1 MTSLK
6 TYNEFNSFDAV
17 QKFYKDSEPATKKVF
32 ALLRTDPKTDS
43 ERDCLKELEGY
54 ICELDQ
60 DYWSQY
66 Q

>member
-17 QKFYKDSEPATKKVF
+17 QKFHKDSEPATKKVF

-43 ERDCLKELEGY
+43 ERDCLKELEDIY
-54 ICELDQ
+54 VD
-60 DYWSQY
+60 
-66 Q
+66 